1 MKIGFFI
8 PEFPGQTHSF
18 FWREMKALKAL
29 YGHETTI
36 ISTRK
41 PPQPVAHEWVR
52 DVHADYLFPIAILEL
67 LRAGLHLLRHL
78 PRLLGQA
85 DTRALLTRPRLWAML
100 LMAAHLSLYARREG
114 INHLHVHSCANAAL
128 IAAFC
133 NRLSGLP
140 YSLVLHGP
148 AEDYGPHQPYK
159 WHRAK
164 FVFVITEVLR
174 AEMACQIPEAAAKM
188 HVVPMGVDTDRFVPS
203 ETPPDTSPF
212 RWFSCARLNR
222 IKGFETL
229 LASFAEVTRRHQDLP
244 WQLFIAGEDEQG
256 GSGYRKALEALIES
270 QGQQDRVT
278 LLGAITQS
286 EVLHNLQISHGFVL
300 ASHHEPLGVAYM
312 EAMACAL
319 PTIGTD
325 AGGVRELITDGTD
338 GLLVPPQAATPLA
351 DALIR
356 IMNAPEE
363 AATLAN
369 AGRARIVADFG
380 ASRSAKALGNCLKPQ
395 DS

>member
-18 FWREMKALKAL
+18 FWREMQAIQTLF
-29 YGHETTI
+29 GHETSI
-36 ISTRK
+36 VSTRK
-41 PPQPVAHEWVR
+41 PPQPVAHEWVAQA
-52 DVHADYLFPIAILEL
+52 HAEYLFPVPVAGL

-78 PRLLGQA
+78 PRLLRDR
-85 DTRALLTRPRLWAML
+85 DTRALLGNLRLWAML
-100 LMAAHLSLYARREG
+100 LMAARLSLHARRAE
-114 INHLHVHSCANAAL
+114 IDHLHVHSCANAAL

-133 NRLSGLP
+133 NRLCGLP

-148 AEDYGPHQPYK
+148 VEDYGPHQPYK
-159 WHRAK
+159 WRRAA

-174 AEMACQIPEAAAKM
+174 AEMAERLPEAADKM
-188 HVVPMGVDTDRFVPS
+188 HIVPMGVDTDRFAPAAAAPA
-203 ETPPDTSPF
+203 PPPF

-229 LASFAEVTRRHQDLP
+229 IAAFEQVTRSHPELP

-256 GSGYRKALEALIES
+256 GSGYRKTLEALIDT
-270 QGQQDRVT
+270 GGLQDRVT
-278 LLGAITQS
+278 LLGAVTQQ
-286 EVLHNLQISHGFVL
+286 EVLRNLQVSHGFVL

-325 AGGVRELITDGTD
+325 AGGVRELITDGQD
-338 GLLVPPQAATPLA
+338 GLLVPPQDAEALAA
-351 DALIR
+351 ALVR
-356 IMNAPEE
+356 IMTAPEE
-363 AATLAN
+363 AATLAA
-369 AGRARIVADFG
+369 AGRDRIIADFG
-380 ASRSAKALGNCLKPQ
+380 AARSARVLGACL
-395 DS
+395 SG